1 MLENYTLMFKNIEVG
16 IISYNQDKDEFSF
29 TLNEDIKDTKYLPP
43 ILYDYTNL
51 SLDYKPTH
59 ENILWWIEDRI
70 MPPERDALNHI
81 LNKMGLSIYNPWTIL
96 KDNKGMTLEDYWWI
110 RKDNEKYEECHIRY
124 LLENKIRTDFGK
136 PV

>member
-1 MLENYTLMFKNIEVG
+1 MLENYTLMYKNIEVG
-16 IISYNQDKDEFSF
+16 NISYNQDKDQFSF
-29 TLNEDIKDTKYLPP
+29 KLNEEIKDTKYLPP

-70 MPPERDALNHI
+70 MPPERDAIDHI
-81 LNKMGLSIYNPWTIL
+81 LDKMGLSIYNPWTIL
-96 KDNKGMTLEDYWWI
+96 KENKGMTLEDYWWI
-110 RKDNEKYEECHIRY
+110 RKDNEKYEQCHIRY
-124 LLENKIRTDFGK
+124 LLENKIRTDFGR

>member
-29 TLNEDIKDTKYLPP
+29 RLNEDIKDTKYLPP

-124 LLENKIRTDFGK
+124 LLENKIRTNFGK

>member
-1 MLENYTLMFKNIEVG
+1 MLENYTLMYKNIEVG
-16 IISYNQDKDEFSF
+16 NISYNQDKDEFSF
-29 TLNEDIKDTKYLPP
+29 KLNEEIKDTKYLPP

-70 MPPERDALNHI
+70 MPPERDAIDHI
-81 LNKMGLSIYNPWTIL
+81 LDKMGLSIYNPWTIL
-96 KDNKGMTLEDYWWI
+96 KENKGMSLEDYWWI
-110 RKDNEKYEECHIRY
+110 RKDNEKYEQCHIRY
-124 LLENKIRTDFGK
+124 LLENKIRTDFGR

>member
-1 MLENYTLMFKNIEVG
+1 MLENYTLMYKNIEVG
-16 IISYNQDKDEFSF
+16 NISYNQDKDEFSF
-29 TLNEDIKDTKYLPP
+29 KLNEEIKDTKYLPP

-70 MPPERDALNHI
+70 MPPERDAIDHI
-81 LNKMGLSIYNPWTIL
+81 LDKMGLSIYNPWTIV
-96 KDNKGMTLEDYWWI
+96 KENKGMTLEDYWWI
-110 RKDNEKYEECHIRY
+110 RKDNEKYEQCHIRY
-124 LLENKIRTDFGK
+124 LLENKIRTDFGR

>member
-1 MLENYTLMFKNIEVG
+1 MLENYTLMYKNIEVG
-16 IISYNQDKDEFSF
+16 NISYNQDKDEFSF
-29 TLNEDIKDTKYLPP
+29 KLNEEIKDTKYLPP

-70 MPPERDALNHI
+70 MPPERDAIDHI
-81 LNKMGLSIYNPWTIL
+81 LDKMGLSIYNPWTIL
-96 KDNKGMTLEDYWWI
+96 KENKGMTLEDYWWI
-110 RKDNEKYEECHIRY
+110 RKDNEKYEQCHIRY
-124 LLENKIRTDFGK
+124 LLENKIRTDFGR

>member
-1 MLENYTLMFKNIEVG
+1 MLENYTLMYKNIEVG
-16 IISYNQDKDEFSF
+16 NITYNQDKDEFSF
-29 TLNEDIKDTKYLPP
+29 ELNKEIKDTKYLPP

-70 MPPERDALNHI
+70 MPPERDAIDHI
-81 LNKMGLSIYNPWTIL
+81 LNEMDLSIYNPWIIL
-96 KDNKGMTLEDYWWI
+96 KENKGMSLEDYWWI
-110 RKDNEKYEECHIRY
+110 RTNNEQYEKCHIRY
-124 LLENKIRTDFGK
+124 LLENKIKTDFGR